1 MLYNLNALS
10 QETLNL
16 IIEYI
21 FYGAI
26 FIIGLIVLILMKRR
40 SRRPAMLF
48 AREET
53 ERTVRRIDEL
63 IASLEDEKNDYV
75 LPAKILRLS
84 GEIGDLVLLADR
96 EVTQNGN
103 IAFDGVLSAYKSA
116 ADQVAAIDAIWGRA
130 RVATELT
137 AAKEQLLNGLKIIE
151 QLTAGKKEKV

>member
-26 FIIGLIVLILMKRR
+26 FIIGLIVLVLMKHR
-40 SRRPAMLF
+40 SGRPATLF

-53 ERTVRRIDEL
+53 EKTIRRIEEL
-63 IASLEDEKNDYV
+63 IGTLDDEKNDYV

-103 IAFDGVLSAYKSA
+103 IAFEGVLAAYKSA
-116 ADQVAAIDAIWGRA
+116 ADKVAAIDVIWGREH
-130 RVATELT
+130 VATGLA
-137 AAKEQLLNGLKIIE
+137 AAKQDLQNGLKIIE
-151 QLTAGKKEKV
+151 QVTAGKKEKV

>member
-10 QETLNL
+10 QETFNL

-26 FIIGLIVLILMKRR
+26 FIVGLIVLILMKRR

-103 IAFDGVLSAYKSA
+103 IAFDGALSAYKSA